1 VCLGFS
7 HLSLFGK
14 YDMVK
19 VYFYDGKYLAKTL
32 IHECGDFFLKLLKYD
47 NRFCERVLSKTLELI
62 PEALQFFSKF
72 QMFLGTNCSTMFILL
87 L

>member
-7 HLSLFGK
+7 HLSLFGE

-32 IHECGDFFLKLLKYD
+32 IHECGDFCLKLLKYD
-47 NRFCERVLSKTLELI
+47 NRFCERVLSKTLELT
-62 PEALQFFSKF
+62 PEGLQFFSLSSKCF
-72 QMFLGTNCSTMFILL
+72 
-87 L
+87 